1 MLTQTTYLKNLQRSS
16 LKLLLFYLGSSLL
29 VACSTPKDTATSRA
43 MQNLTAR
50 YNYIYNA
57 NVILNNYEEESYNSY
72 IDNYSDVLPIYTDPE
87 KFSSESVLHAP
98 ANDRALDAIVKKS
111 RAIIADK
118 AFSNYIDDAYLLLGK
133 AYYLKTNYFVAE
145 EYFDYTAKTYT
156 KDMNVLITAQN
167 WKARSLMQLNN
178 MEDAA
183 IILDTVYDNLELV
196 KKKRSEPYAT
206 IAQSYIY
213 QNRYNDAIPILEKA
227 VKESQL
233 HRNSIRWT
241 FILAQLYERQKK
253 YKEALALYTK
263 VQKSNAGFEL
273 YFNANLNRIKVT
285 GILNGEHLS
294 RKKELQALLKDD
306 KNLDYHDQIYYQ
318 IAEDYAE
325 EDNITEAEKFYK
337 LSIRNSTK
345 NNYQKGLSY
354 LKMADLN
361 FNKHK
366 DFLKAKAYYDSTVT
380 VLPKNYPGYAQIVK
394 KSQNLEYITDRYAVI
409 AYQDTLQ
416 MLAELP
422 ETDRIAKIKKL
433 TKIKAASVATNNGT
447 FRNDLFPEAGRRNNT
462 GTPITGSFYFSNP
475 AALSRGYTD
484 FLTKWG
490 NRKQE
495 DNWRQSIKS
504 SLQTT
509 SESIAKVENDG
520 YPTDKLGIEKTIAD
534 KDTTGKK
541 YMAAVPLTAE
551 AVKASNVK
559 IIDAYY
565 EIASFYQ
572 QELDDQP
579 EAIRIY
585 QLILSRFPDN
595 NHLGSVYYSLYLAYQ
610 KTDPA
615 NAARYKA
622 LVLDKFSA
630 SVYAKTILDPYYS
643 MKQSDLE
650 AAGIKRYN
658 QVFELYEGKAFPS
671 VITEVNTT
679 IQQYPAGSINPQ
691 LSYLRAIAIGR
702 TQQIDSLTA
711 AFKAI
716 TNIYP
721 DDKLI
726 VPLVKEHLAYIATH
740 QGEFR
745 KRRVALPDFDPAEP
759 RFFTSAPVTEKVVQP
774 NTQPDLQSIA
784 QPAKENQTA
793 VVKPQAVPPAV
804 MKEQTA
810 ITKQIP
816 FVEPVTTKDVPV
828 NQPQVAVATPVT
840 PPVKIDVP
848 PVGTVVPPVTP
859 PVQVETPVA
868 AVVTPEVTLPVPVK
882 TAEVPAPRPVIKDK
896 TFSTEIAKVYYFVI
910 DVADAS
916 LTLSSSRFGIGQ
928 FNRGNFPGGGLKH
941 QLTEFDND
949 QLIYVGNFLS
959 FAEAKSYADGITP
972 QLKQIMKVPA
982 GTYSSFIIS
991 KENFEKLRSKDLVT
1005 KYLDFYKNNY

>member
-1 MLTQTTYLKNLQRSS
+1 MKNLQRSG
-16 LKLLLFYLGSSLL
+16 LKLLLFYLGSSFL

-72 IDNYSDVLPIYTDPE
+72 IDNYSDVLPVYTDPE
-87 KFSSESVLHAP
+87 KFSSETVLHPP

-156 KDMNVLITAQN
+156 KDINVLVTAQN

-183 IILDTVYDNLELV
+183 IILDTVYDNLALI
-196 KKKRSEPYAT
+196 KKKRSEPMAT

-213 QNRYNDAIPILEKA
+213 QNRYNDAIPILENA
-227 VKESQL
+227 VKESPLQ
-233 HRNSIRWT
+233 RNRIRWT

-253 YKEALALYTK
+253 YQQALALYTK

-273 YFNANLNRIKVT
+273 YFNANLNKIRVT
-285 GILNGEHLS
+285 GILNGEHLN
-294 RKKELQALLKDD
+294 RKKQLLALLRDD

-325 EDNITEAEKFYK
+325 ENNLADAEKYYK

-354 LKMADLN
+354 LRMADLN

-366 DFLKAKAYYDSTVT
+366 DFLKAKSYYDSTVNT
-380 VLPKNYPGYAQIVK
+380 LPKNYPGYAQILK
-394 KSQNLEYITDRYAVI
+394 KSQNLEYITNRYDVI
-409 AYQDTLQ
+409 AFQDTLQ
-416 MLAELP
+416 MLAKLP
-422 ETDRIAKIKKL
+422 EADRIAKIKKL
-433 TKIKAASVATNNGT
+433 TAIKTAPVATST
-447 FRNDLFPEAGRRNNT
+447 TAFRNDLFPETGRRNNT
-462 GTPITGSFYFSNP
+462 AGAAATSSFYFSNP
-475 AALSRGYTD
+475 AALSRGFND
-484 FLTKWG
+484 FQTRWG
-490 NRKQE
+490 NRKLE
-495 DNWRQSIKS
+495 DNWRQSVKS
-504 SLQTT
+504 SSQTT
-509 SESIAKVENDG
+509 AESIARVENNG
-520 YPTDKLGIEKTIAD
+520 YPLDRIGAEKIIAD
-534 KDTTGKK
+534 KDTSGKH
-541 YMAAVPLTAE
+541 YLAAVPLTPE
-551 AVKASNVK
+551 AVNASNVK

-565 EIASFYQ
+565 DIANFYQ
-572 QELDDQP
+572 QELDDQA

-595 NHLGSVYYSLYLAYQ
+595 SHLGSIYYSLYLCSK

-615 NAARYKA
+615 NTARYKA
-622 LVLDKFSA
+622 MVLDKFPGSI
-630 SVYAKTILDPYYS
+630 YAKTILDPDYS
-643 MKQSDLE
+643 VKQSDLE
-650 AAGIKRYN
+650 AAGIKKYN
-658 QVFELYEGKAFPS
+658 QIFELYEGKAFPA

-679 IQQYPAGSINPQ
+679 VRQYPSGLINPQ

-702 TQQIDSLTA
+702 TQNIDSLTA

-716 TNIYP
+716 TGSYP
-721 DDKLI
+721 EDKLI
-726 VPLVKEHLAYIATH
+726 VPLVKDHLAYIATH

-745 KRRVALPDFDPAEP
+745 QRKVALPDFDPAEP
-759 RFFTSAPVTEKVVQP
+759 RFFTSAPVAEKTVPVA
-774 NTQPDLQSIA
+774 TQPDLQPIVQA
-784 QPAKENQTA
+784 AKEN
-793 VVKPQAVPPAV
+793 P
-804 MKEQTA
+804 
-810 ITKQIP
+810 
-816 FVEPVTTKDVPV
+816 
-828 NQPQVAVATPVT
+828 VAVRQQPAAVKENPVA
-840 PPVKIDVP
+840 
-848 PVGTVVPPVTP
+848 VVPPVTVIAEPVVP
-859 PVQVETPVA
+859 PVTQPAAEKVTP
-868 AVVTPEVTLPVPVK
+868 VVTPENPVAVIAAPIAETPVK
-882 TAEVPAPRPVIKDK
+882 AIPAPVKDK
-896 TFSTEIAKVYYFVI
+896 TFSTDISKVYYFVI

-928 FNRGNFPGGGLKH
+928 FNRGNFPGGGLRH

-982 GTYSSFIIS
+982 GIYSSFIIS
-991 KENFEKLRSKDLVT
+991 KENFEKLRTKDLVT
-1005 KYLDFYKNNY
+1005 RYLEFYKNNY

>member
-1 MLTQTTYLKNLQRSS
+1 MLTQTTYLKNLRRSS

-57 NVILNNYEEESYNSY
+57 NVILNNYEEESYNNY

-98 ANDRALDAIVKKS
+98 ANDRALDAIIKKS

-178 MEDAA
+178 MDDAA

-196 KKKRSEPYAT
+196 KKKRSEPYGT

-233 HRNSIRWT
+233 HRNRIRWT
-241 FILAQLYERQKK
+241 YILAQLYERQKK

-285 GILNGEHLS
+285 GILNGEHLN
-294 RKKELQALLKDD
+294 RKKELLALLKDD

-325 EDNITEAEKFYK
+325 ENNITEAEKFYK
-337 LSIRNSTK
+337 LSIRNSTR

-354 LKMADLN
+354 LRMADLN

-394 KSQNLEYITDRYAVI
+394 KSQNLEYITDRYDVI

-416 MLAELP
+416 MLAKLP
-422 ETDRIAKIKKL
+422 EAERIAKIKNL
-433 TKIKAASVATNNGT
+433 TKIKVAVAGNNGA
-447 FRNDLFPEAGRRNNT
+447 FRNNLFPDATRRNNAGAPAT
-462 GTPITGSFYFSNP
+462 SSFYFSNP

-504 SLQTT
+504 SSQTT

-520 YPTDKLGIEKTIAD
+520 YPTDKIGMEKTIAD

-541 YMAAVPLTAE
+541 YMAAVPLTVE
-551 AVKASNVK
+551 AVKASNEK

-595 NHLGSVYYSLYLAYQ
+595 SHLGSVYYSLYLCYQ

-615 NAARYKA
+615 NAAKYKA
-622 LVLDKFSA
+622 LVLDKFPG
-630 SVYAKTILDPYYS
+630 SVYAKTILDPDYS
-643 MKQSDLE
+643 IKQSDLE

-671 VITEVNTT
+671 VITEVNTMV
-679 IQQYPAGSINPQ
+679 QQYPAGSINPQ

-716 TNIYP
+716 TNAYP

-759 RFFTSAPVTEKVVQP
+759 RFFTSAPVAEKTVQP
-774 NTQPDLQSIA
+774 IAQPDLQPIA
-784 QPAKENQTA
+784 KPVKEDVTAAAKPNVTQPTVIKE
-793 VVKPQAVPPAV
+793 PS
-804 MKEQTA
+804 A
-810 ITKQIP
+810 ITKQVP
-816 FVEPVTTKDVPV
+816 VVPPVTTKDIPV
-828 NQPQVAVATPVT
+828 TQPQVAV
-840 PPVKIDVP
+840 VKTDVP
-848 PVGTVVPPVTP
+848 PATQPVPVP
-859 PVQVETPVA
+859 ETPVA
-868 AVVTPEVTLPVPVK
+868 AVVTPEITTPVPIK
-882 TAEVPAPRPVIKDK
+882 TAEVPAPRPVIIDK
-896 TFSTEIAKVYYFVI
+896 TFSTEISKVYYFVV

-928 FNRGNFPGGGLKH
+928 FNRGNFPGAGLKH

-991 KENFEKLRSKDLVT
+991 KENFEKLRNKYLVT

>member
-1 MLTQTTYLKNLQRSS
+1 MKNLRRSS

-57 NVILNNYEEESYNSY
+57 NVILNNYEEESYNNY
-72 IDNYSDVLPIYTDPE
+72 IDNYSDVLPVYTDPE

-178 MEDAA
+178 MDDAA

-213 QNRYNDAIPILEKA
+213 QNRYTDAIPILEKA

-233 HRNSIRWT
+233 HRNRIRWT
-241 FILAQLYERQKK
+241 YILAQLYERQKK

-285 GILNGEHLS
+285 GILNGEHLN
-294 RKKELQALLKDD
+294 RKKELLALLKDD

-325 EDNITEAEKFYK
+325 ENNITEAENFYR
-337 LSIRNSTK
+337 LSIKNSTR

-354 LKMADLN
+354 LRMADLN

-366 DFLKAKAYYDSTVT
+366 DFLKAKAYYDSTVS
-380 VLPKNYPGYAQIVK
+380 VLPKNYPGYAQILK
-394 KSQNLEYITDRYAVI
+394 KSQNLEYITDRYEVI

-416 MLAELP
+416 MLAKLP
-422 ETDRIAKIKKL
+422 EAERIAKIKKL
-433 TKIKAASVATNNGT
+433 TKIKVVPVAANNGT
-447 FRNDLFPEAGRRNNT
+447 FRNNLFPDAGRRNNAGAPQT
-462 GTPITGSFYFSNP
+462 SSFYFSNP

-504 SLQTT
+504 SSQST

-520 YPTDKLGIEKTIAD
+520 YPTDKIGMEKTIAD

-541 YMAAVPLTAE
+541 YMAAVPLTPE
-551 AVKASNVK
+551 AVKTSTGK

-585 QLILSRFPDN
+585 QLILSKFPDN
-595 NHLGSVYYSLYLAYQ
+595 DHLGSVYYSLYLCYQ

-615 NAARYKA
+615 NAAKYKA
-622 LVLDKFSA
+622 LVLNKFPA
-630 SVYAKTILDPYYS
+630 SIYAKTILDPDYS
-643 MKQSDLE
+643 IKQSDLE

-671 VITEVNTT
+671 VITEVNST
-679 IQQYPAGSINPQ
+679 IQQYPAGLINPQ
-691 LSYLRAIAIGR
+691 LSYLKAIAIGR
-702 TQQIDSLTA
+702 TQKIDSLTA

-716 TNIYP
+716 TIAYP

-726 VPLVKEHLAYIATH
+726 VPLVKEHLAYIAAH

-745 KRRVALPDFDPAEP
+745 NRRVALPDFDPAEP
-759 RFFTSAPVTEKVVQP
+759 RFFTSAPVAEKVVQP
-774 NTQPDLQSIA
+774 VTGPDLQPIVKT
-784 QPAKENQTA
+784 AKEKATA
-793 VVKPQAVPPAV
+793 AVKPAVVPPAV
-804 MKEQTA
+804 IVPQTAAATPPAVVPPAIVKETSA
-810 ITKQIP
+810 ITKNIP
-816 FVEPVTTKDVPV
+816 VVAPIDPKEVPV
-828 NQPQVAVATPVT
+828 VPQIAVNTPAN
-840 PPVKIDVP
+840 
-848 PVGTVVPPVTP
+848 PPVTP
-859 PVQVETPVA
+859 PVPVAETPVA
-868 AVVTPEVTLPVPVK
+868 PVATPEITIPAPVK

-896 TFSTEIAKVYYFVI
+896 TFSTEISKVYYFVV

-928 FNRGNFPGGGLKH
+928 FNRGNFPGAGLKH

-982 GTYSSFIIS
+982 GVYSSFIIS

>member
-1 MLTQTTYLKNLQRSS
+1 MLTQTTYLKNLRRSS

-57 NVILNNYEEESYNSY
+57 NVILNNYEEESYNNY
-72 IDNYSDVLPIYTDPE
+72 TDNYSDVLPVYTDPE

-98 ANDRALDAIVKKS
+98 ANDRALDAIIKKS

-118 AFSNYIDDAYLLLGK
+118 TFSNYIDDAYLLLGK

-206 IAQSYIY
+206 IAQSYIH
-213 QNRYNDAIPILEKA
+213 QNRYDDAIPILEKA

-233 HRNSIRWT
+233 HRNHIRWT
-241 FILAQLYERQKK
+241 YILAQLYERQKK

-285 GILNGEHLS
+285 GILNGEHLN
-294 RKKELQALLKDD
+294 RKKELLTLLKDD

-325 EDNITEAEKFYK
+325 ENNVTEAEKFYK
-337 LSIRNSTK
+337 LSIRNSTR

-354 LKMADLN
+354 LRMADLN

-366 DFLKAKAYYDSTVT
+366 DFLRAKAYYDSTVT
-380 VLPKNYPGYAQIVK
+380 VLPKNYPGYAKIVK
-394 KSQNLEYITDRYAVI
+394 KSQNLEYITNRYDVI

-416 MLAELP
+416 MLAKLP
-422 ETDRIAKIKKL
+422 EANRMAKIKKL
-433 TKIKAASVATNNGT
+433 TAVQAVPVPASTGT
-447 FRNDLFPEAGRRNNT
+447 FRNDLFPDVQRRNNSAAAQSS
-462 GTPITGSFYFSNP
+462 SFYFSNP
-475 AALSRGYTD
+475 AALSRGLSD
-484 FLTKWG
+484 FQTRWG
-490 NRKQE
+490 SRKLE
-495 DNWRQSIKS
+495 DNWRQSIRS
-504 SLQTT
+504 SSQTT
-509 SESIAKVENDG
+509 SESIAKIENDG
-520 YPTDKLGIEKTIAD
+520 YPLDKIGAEKIIAD
-534 KDTTGKK
+534 KDTSGKH
-541 YMAAVPLTAE
+541 YLAAIPLTPE
-551 AVKASNVK
+551 AITASNGK

-565 EIASFYQ
+565 EIANFYQ

-585 QLILSRFPDN
+585 QLILNRFPDN
-595 NHLGSVYYSLYLAYQ
+595 KHLGSIYYSLYLCA
-610 KTDPA
+610 KKSDPA
-615 NAARYKA
+615 NAAKYKA
-622 LVLDKFSA
+622 LVLNKFPA
-630 SVYAKTILDPYYS
+630 SIYAKTILDPDYS

-650 AAGIKRYN
+650 AAGIKKYN
-658 QVFELYEGKAFPS
+658 QVFELYEGKAFPA

-711 AFKAI
+711 AFKNI
-716 TNIYP
+716 TRLYP

-726 VPLVKEHLAYIATH
+726 VPLVKDHLAYIAAH
-740 QGEFR
+740 QDEFR

-759 RFFTSAPVTEKVVQP
+759 RFFTSAPVAEKIVPVSD
-774 NTQPDLQSIA
+774 QPDLQHVV
-784 QPAKENQTA
+784 QPVKEKEKLAA
-793 VVKPQAVPPAV
+793 VVKQPTVIPVITTV
-804 MKEQTA
+804 M
-810 ITKQIP
+810 
-816 FVEPVTTKDVPV
+816 
-828 NQPQVAVATPVT
+828 
-840 PPVKIDVP
+840 
-848 PVGTVVPPVTP
+848 PPVTIAKP
-859 PVQVETPVA
+859 ITAAPVVA
-868 AVVTPEVTLPVPVK
+868 AVAPVAETPAPVKVTEVPV
-882 TAEVPAPRPVIKDK
+882 PRPVIKDK
-896 TFSTEIAKVYYFVI
+896 TFSTEISKVYYFVV

-928 FNRGNFPGGGLKH
+928 FNRGSFPGAGLRH

-982 GTYSSFIIS
+982 GIYSSFIIS
-991 KENFEKLRSKDLVT
+991 KENFEKLRNRELVT

>member
-1 MLTQTTYLKNLQRSS
+1 MLTQTTYLKNLRRSD
-16 LKLLLFYLGSSLL
+16 LKLLLFFLGSSFL

-72 IDNYSDVLPIYTDPE
+72 IDNYSDVLPVYTDPE
-87 KFSSESVLHAP
+87 KFSSETVLHPP

-133 AYYLKTNYFVAE
+133 AYYLKTNYFIAE

-156 KDMNVLITAQN
+156 KDMNVLVTAQN

-178 MEDAA
+178 MDDAA
-183 IILDTVYDNLELV
+183 IILDTVYDNLALI
-196 KKKRSEPYAT
+196 KKKRSEPMAT

-213 QNRYNDAIPILEKA
+213 QNRYNDAIPILENA

-233 HRNSIRWT
+233 HRNRIRWT
-241 FILAQLYERQKK
+241 YILAQLYERQKK
-253 YKEALALYTK
+253 YQRALALYTK

-273 YFNANLNRIKVT
+273 YFNANLNRIKIT
-285 GILNGEHLS
+285 GILNGEHLN
-294 RKKELQALLKDD
+294 RKKQLLALLKDD

-325 EDNITEAEKFYK
+325 EDNIPEAEKYYK

-354 LKMADLN
+354 LRMADLN

-366 DFLKAKAYYDSTVT
+366 DFLKAKSYYDSTVNT
-380 VLPKNYPGYAQIVK
+380 LPKNYPGYAQILK

-409 AYQDTLQ
+409 AFQDTLQ
-416 MLAELP
+416 MLAKLP
-422 ETDRIAKIKKL
+422 EAGRLAKIKKL
-433 TKIKAASVATNNGT
+433 TAIKVTPVATNSGA
-447 FRNDLFPEAGRRNNT
+447 FRNDLFPDAQRRNSLGGAAQT
-462 GTPITGSFYFSNP
+462 ASSFYFSNA
-475 AALSRGYTD
+475 AALSRGLSD
-484 FLTKWG
+484 FQTKWG
-490 NRKQE
+490 NRKLE

-504 SLQTT
+504 SSQTT

-520 YPTDKLGIEKTIAD
+520 YPTDKIGAEKLIAD
-534 KDTTGKK
+534 KDTTGKH
-541 YMAAVPLTAE
+541 YLAAIPLTPDAL
-551 AVKASNVK
+551 AASNGK

-595 NHLGSVYYSLYLAYQ
+595 NHMGSIYYSLYLAS
-610 KTDPA
+610 KKSDPA
-615 NAARYKA
+615 SAAKYKA
-622 LVLDKFSA
+622 LVLEKFPA
-630 SVYAKTILDPYYS
+630 SIYAKTLLDPDYS

-650 AAGIKRYN
+650 AAGIKKYN
-658 QVFELYEGKAFPS
+658 QVFELYEGKAFPA
-671 VITEVNTT
+671 VITEVNST
-679 IQQYPAGSINPQ
+679 IRQSPAALINPQ

-702 TQQIDSLTA
+702 TQSIDSLTA
-711 AFKAI
+711 AFKSI
-716 TNIYP
+716 TSTYP

-726 VPLVKEHLAYIATH
+726 VPLVKDHLAYIATH
-740 QGEFR
+740 QDEFR

-759 RFFTSAPVTEKVVQP
+759 RFFTSAPVAEKIVPVAA
-774 NTQPDLQSIA
+774 QPDLQPIV
-784 QPAKENQTA
+784 QPAKEKPVA
-793 VVKPQAVPPAV
+793 VVQ
-804 MKEQTA
+804 Q
-810 ITKQIP
+810 
-816 FVEPVTTKDVPV
+816 PVTKTVIRPVVQPAATQEAIVKETPV
-828 NQPQVAVATPVT
+828 NSVNKPVTDPVT
-840 PPVKIDVP
+840 PVVTTAVAETKPVI
-848 PVGTVVPPVTP
+848 
-859 PVQVETPVA
+859 ETPVP
-868 AVVTPEVTLPVPVK
+868 AVTMPVTSPPAPVK
-882 TAEVPAPRPVIKDK
+882 LAESPAPAPVKDK
-896 TFSTEIAKVYYFVI
+896 IFSTDISKVYYFVV

-928 FNRGNFPGGGLKH
+928 FNRGNFPGAGLKH

-982 GTYSSFIIS
+982 GIYSSFIIS
-991 KENFEKLRSKDLVT
+991 KENFEKLRNKELVT

>member
-1 MLTQTTYLKNLQRSS
+1 MKNLRRSS

-57 NVILNNYEEESYNSY
+57 NVILNNYEEESYNNY

-98 ANDRALDAIVKKS
+98 ANDRALDAIIKKS

-178 MEDAA
+178 MDDAA

-196 KKKRSEPYAT
+196 KKKRSEPYGT

-233 HRNSIRWT
+233 HRNRIRWT
-241 FILAQLYERQKK
+241 YILAQLYERQKK

-285 GILNGEHLS
+285 GILNGEHLN
-294 RKKELQALLKDD
+294 RKKELLALLKDD

-325 EDNITEAEKFYK
+325 ENNITEAEKFYK
-337 LSIRNSTK
+337 LSIRNSTR

-354 LKMADLN
+354 LRMADLN

-394 KSQNLEYITDRYAVI
+394 KSQNLEYITDRYDVI

-416 MLAELP
+416 MLAKLP
-422 ETDRIAKIKKL
+422 EAERIAKIKNL
-433 TKIKAASVATNNGT
+433 TKIKVAVAGNNGA
-447 FRNDLFPEAGRRNNT
+447 FRNNLFPDATRRNNAGAPAT
-462 GTPITGSFYFSNP
+462 SSFYFSNP

-504 SLQTT
+504 SSQTT

-520 YPTDKLGIEKTIAD
+520 YPTDKIGMEKTIAD

-541 YMAAVPLTAE
+541 YMAAVPLTVE
-551 AVKASNVK
+551 AVKASNEK

-595 NHLGSVYYSLYLAYQ
+595 SHLGSVYYSLYLCYQ

-615 NAARYKA
+615 NAAKYKA
-622 LVLDKFSA
+622 LVLDKFPG
-630 SVYAKTILDPYYS
+630 SVYAKTILDPDYS
-643 MKQSDLE
+643 IKQSDLE

-679 IQQYPAGSINPQ
+679 VQQYPAGSINPQ

-716 TNIYP
+716 TNAYP

-759 RFFTSAPVTEKVVQP
+759 RFFTSAPVAEKTVQP
-774 NTQPDLQSIA
+774 IAQPDLQPIA
-784 QPAKENQTA
+784 KPVKEDVTAAAKPNVTQPTVIKE
-793 VVKPQAVPPAV
+793 PL
-804 MKEQTA
+804 A
-810 ITKQIP
+810 ITKQVP
-816 FVEPVTTKDVPV
+816 VVPPVTTKDIPV
-828 NQPQVAVATPVT
+828 TQPQVAV
-840 PPVKIDVP
+840 VKTDVP
-848 PVGTVVPPVTP
+848 PATQPVPVP
-859 PVQVETPVA
+859 ETPVA
-868 AVVTPEVTLPVPVK
+868 AVVTPEITTPVPIK
-882 TAEVPAPRPVIKDK
+882 TAEVPAARPVIIDK
-896 TFSTEIAKVYYFVI
+896 TFSTEISKVYYFVV

-928 FNRGNFPGGGLKH
+928 FNRGNFPGAGLKH

-991 KENFEKLRSKDLVT
+991 KENFEKLRNKDLVT